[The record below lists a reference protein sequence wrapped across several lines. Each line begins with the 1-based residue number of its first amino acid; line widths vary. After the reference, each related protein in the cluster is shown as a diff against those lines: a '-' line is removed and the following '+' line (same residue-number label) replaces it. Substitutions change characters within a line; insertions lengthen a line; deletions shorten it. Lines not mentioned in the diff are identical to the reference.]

1 MDGGVDIAR
10 VELVGQEA
18 RPGDHQPEGHPYLA
32 VKLVHVLNVLADV
45 FPKRQLRVQGILA
58 AAVAIH
64 AFQAGAA
71 ILAIDVSGSGFM
83 TDVTQAG
90 QFDAAPDALFT
101 FVQPLAEAVEE

>member
-1 MDGGVDIAR
+1 MDVGVDFAR

-18 RPGDHQPEGHPYLA
+18 RPGEHQPDGHPYLA
-32 VKLVHVLNVLADV
+32 VKLVHVLKVLADV
-45 FPKRQLRVQGILA
+45 FPKRLLRVQGILA